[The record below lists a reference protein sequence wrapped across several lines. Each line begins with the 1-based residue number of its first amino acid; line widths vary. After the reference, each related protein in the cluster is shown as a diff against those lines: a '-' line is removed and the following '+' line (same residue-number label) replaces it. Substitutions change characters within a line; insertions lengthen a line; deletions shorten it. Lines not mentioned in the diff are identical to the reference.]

1 MHTGDEMLKTMRA
14 ELESLDKAMDAS
26 GELATSLIQLSR
38 TLEGWQKEKA
48 ARLADVADNMADE
61 LLGISLNLQRSLWVL
76 SRSARWQP
84 ESKKTFI

>member
-1 MHTGDEMLKTMRA
+1 MLKTMRA

-26 GELATSLIQLSR
+26 GELATNLIQLSR

-48 ARLADVADNMADE
+48 ARLADVADKMADE
-61 LLGISLNLQRSLWVL
+61 LLGISLNLQRFLWVV

-84 ESKKTFI
+84 ESKKVVI